1 MRARNTQPWFS
12 ARTRNVLAA
21 ILVCL
26 ALVAAGLVVWR
37 SLAPSGIE
45 QAAEEVAV
53 AFASLDHRDRAG
65 WTDRVRELCT
75 EEGWAFWNQS
85 LQQGMWEQVEAKELV
100 TDEVQAREATILE
113 TWDDDTVLVQVSV
126 HAEGRSKDEPF
137 SQDYEYTFLMVP
149 EGKGRWRFAGLMP
162 IKAVR

>member
-65 WTDRVRELCT
+65 WTDRVKDLCT
-75 EEGWAFWNQS
+75 EAGWAFWNQS
-85 LQQGMWEQVEAKELV
+85 LQQGMWEQVEAKQLV
-100 TDEVQAREATILE
+100 TSVVQARETSVLK
-113 TWDDDTVLVQVSV
+113 TWDDSTVLVQVSV
-126 HAEGRSKDEPF
+126 HAEGTTQDESF
-137 SQDYEYTFLMVP
+137 SQEYQYTFLMLP
-149 EGKGRWRFAGLMP
+149 EGKGQWRFAGLMP
-162 IKAVR
+162 IEAVR